1 MVPTRRYCYPSKSAH
16 GSQHSSDKPPNDA
29 TAMLCRRVFISHSM
43 HRLKGARLTMTQKKI
58 LIVDDDPEMR
68 LALHIRLKANNY
80 DVAVAV
86 DGVSGIAETRKHMP
100 DLILLDLGLPA
111 GDGFTVLERLS
122 INDSL
127 AHIPVIVVS
136 GRDRAA
142 NRDRALKAGAKIF
155 LQKPVKNAEL
165 LYAIEQTLGMKTSA
179 HPWSTTSAATHP
191 PTKTPCASSQLNTP
205 EYSISVA
212 APYHPAAAWRISEL
226 QKLIEPILT
235 SEYSPRRALYMAH
248 PMAALD
254 ECRLRPLRG
263 AVVCAVLLWPLLAH
277 RKIER
282 HSVN

>member
-1 MVPTRRYCYPSKSAH
+1 
-16 GSQHSSDKPPNDA
+16 
-29 TAMLCRRVFISHSM
+29 
-43 HRLKGARLTMTQKKI
+43 MTQKKI

-165 LYAIEQTLGMKTSA
+165 LYAIEQTLGMKSSA
-179 HPWSTTSAATHP
+179 SLVYDLGGNS
-191 PTKTPCASSQLNTP
+191 
-205 EYSISVA
+205 
-212 APYHPAAAWRISEL
+212 PA
-226 QKLIEPILT
+226 
-235 SEYSPRRALYMAH
+235 
-248 PMAALD
+248 
-254 ECRLRPLRG
+254 
-263 AVVCAVLLWPLLAH
+263 
-277 RKIER
+277 
-282 HSVN
+282 N

>member
-1 MVPTRRYCYPSKSAH
+1 MS
-16 GSQHSSDKPPNDA
+16 
-29 TAMLCRRVFISHSM
+29 
-43 HRLKGARLTMTQKKI
+43 QKKI

-111 GDGFTVLERLS
+111 GDGFTILERLQ

-142 NRDRALKAGAKIF
+142 NRDRALKAGARIF

-165 LYAIEQTLGMKTSA
+165 LYAIEQTLGLKT
-179 HPWSTTSAATHP
+179 
-191 PTKTPCASSQLNTP
+191 Q
-205 EYSISVA
+205 
-212 APYHPAAAWRISEL
+212 HPA
-226 QKLIEPILT
+226 
-235 SEYSPRRALYMAH
+235 
-248 PMAALD
+248 
-254 ECRLRPLRG
+254 
-263 AVVCAVLLWPLLAH
+263 VVYDIGNGPDSSL
-277 RKIER
+277 
-282 HSVN
+282 N

>member
-1 MVPTRRYCYPSKSAH
+1 
-16 GSQHSSDKPPNDA
+16 
-29 TAMLCRRVFISHSM
+29 
-43 HRLKGARLTMTQKKI
+43 MTQKKI

-111 GDGFTVLERLS
+111 GDGFTVLERLA

-142 NRDRALKAGAKIF
+142 NRDRALKAGARMF

-165 LYAIEQTLGMKTSA
+165 LYAIEQTLGMKSHSA
-179 HPWSTTSAATHP
+179 SMVYDIGSG
-191 PTKTPCASSQLNTP
+191 SN
-205 EYSISVA
+205 
-212 APYHPAAAWRISEL
+212 
-226 QKLIEPILT
+226 
-235 SEYSPRRALYMAH
+235 
-248 PMAALD
+248 
-254 ECRLRPLRG
+254 
-263 AVVCAVLLWPLLAH
+263 
-277 RKIER
+277 
-282 HSVN
+282 

>member
-1 MVPTRRYCYPSKSAH
+1 
-16 GSQHSSDKPPNDA
+16 
-29 TAMLCRRVFISHSM
+29 
-43 HRLKGARLTMTQKKI
+43 MTQKKI

-111 GDGFTVLERLS
+111 GDGFTVLERLA

-142 NRDRALKAGAKIF
+142 NKDRALKAGARIF

-165 LYAIEQTLGMKTSA
+165 LYAIEQTLGVKTHASA
-179 HPWSTTSAATHP
+179 MVYDLGSGPNSTTH
-191 PTKTPCASSQLNTP
+191 
-205 EYSISVA
+205 
-212 APYHPAAAWRISEL
+212 
-226 QKLIEPILT
+226 
-235 SEYSPRRALYMAH
+235 
-248 PMAALD
+248 
-254 ECRLRPLRG
+254 
-263 AVVCAVLLWPLLAH
+263 
-277 RKIER
+277 
-282 HSVN
+282 

>member
-1 MVPTRRYCYPSKSAH
+1 
-16 GSQHSSDKPPNDA
+16 
-29 TAMLCRRVFISHSM
+29 
-43 HRLKGARLTMTQKKI
+43 MTQKKI

-111 GDGFTVLERLS
+111 GDGFTVLERLA

-142 NRDRALKAGAKIF
+142 NRDRALKAGARMF

-165 LYAIEQTLGMKTSA
+165 LYAIEQTLGMKTHSA
-179 HPWSTTSAATHP
+179 SMVYDIG
-191 PTKTPCASSQLNTP
+191 N
-205 EYSISVA
+205 
-212 APYHPAAAWRISEL
+212 
-226 QKLIEPILT
+226 
-235 SEYSPRRALYMAH
+235 
-248 PMAALD
+248 
-254 ECRLRPLRG
+254 G
-263 AVVCAVLLWPLLAH
+263 
-277 RKIER
+277 
-282 HSVN
+282 VN

>member
-1 MVPTRRYCYPSKSAH
+1 
-16 GSQHSSDKPPNDA
+16 
-29 TAMLCRRVFISHSM
+29 
-43 HRLKGARLTMTQKKI
+43 MTQKKI

-111 GDGFTVLERLS
+111 GDGFTVLERLA

-142 NRDRALKAGAKIF
+142 NKDRAIKAGAKVF

-165 LYAIEQTLGMKTSA
+165 LYAIEQTLGLKTHASSMVYEIGSG
-179 HPWSTTSAATHP
+179 PNSTTH
-191 PTKTPCASSQLNTP
+191 
-205 EYSISVA
+205 
-212 APYHPAAAWRISEL
+212 
-226 QKLIEPILT
+226 
-235 SEYSPRRALYMAH
+235 
-248 PMAALD
+248 
-254 ECRLRPLRG
+254 
-263 AVVCAVLLWPLLAH
+263 
-277 RKIER
+277 
-282 HSVN
+282 

>member
-1 MVPTRRYCYPSKSAH
+1 
-16 GSQHSSDKPPNDA
+16 
-29 TAMLCRRVFISHSM
+29 
-43 HRLKGARLTMTQKKI
+43 MTQKKI

-111 GDGFTVLERLS
+111 GDGFTVLERLQ

-142 NRDRALKAGAKIF
+142 NKDRALKAGAKMF

-165 LYAIEQTLGMKTSA
+165 LYAIEQTLGIKS
-179 HPWSTTSAATHP
+179 HSAASTVYELGSG
-191 PTKTPCASSQLNTP
+191 PTN
-205 EYSISVA
+205 
-212 APYHPAAAWRISEL
+212 
-226 QKLIEPILT
+226 
-235 SEYSPRRALYMAH
+235 
-248 PMAALD
+248 
-254 ECRLRPLRG
+254 
-263 AVVCAVLLWPLLAH
+263 
-277 RKIER
+277 
-282 HSVN
+282 